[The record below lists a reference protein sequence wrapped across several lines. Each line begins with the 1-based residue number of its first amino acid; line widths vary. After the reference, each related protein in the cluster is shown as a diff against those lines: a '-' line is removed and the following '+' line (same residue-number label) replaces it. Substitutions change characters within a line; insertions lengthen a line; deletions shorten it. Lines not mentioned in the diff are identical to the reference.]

1 MKEED
6 DAFKKFRD
14 SLNGKNV
21 HFHILEHRVPVE
33 LQMEYFKYAE
43 KFHDEN
49 YKELPAFINVD
60 TGDELYYSSLSE
72 ILVEPETETEIKKL
86 ILSRFAASKDVKA
99 YRLLEEYARHPDD
112 DVRDWAYMALMESR
126 ISLETR
132 LSDEKQVYIS
142 TGLGGKGD
150 KLRYYVLMLS
160 KDGKPFLE
168 YQRNEIDHEF
178 AYALP
183 QADCEIE
190 RLTIDDRYV
199 ELVFLAPVRA
209 DVKEII
215 GGVIN
220 ECNQYGNPLSD
231 TFTITNVKELSP
243 QEIAEIINKDED
255 SKASH

>member
-150 KLRYYVLMLS
+150 KLRYYVLML
-160 KDGKPFLE
+160 
-168 YQRNEIDHEF
+168 
-178 AYALP
+178 
-183 QADCEIE
+183 
-190 RLTIDDRYV
+190 
-199 ELVFLAPVRA
+199 
-209 DVKEII
+209 
-215 GGVIN
+215 
-220 ECNQYGNPLSD
+220 
-231 TFTITNVKELSP
+231 
-243 QEIAEIINKDED
+243 
-255 SKASH
+255 

>member
-43 KFHDEN
+43 KIHDEN
-49 YKELPAFINVD
+49 YKDLPALVNVD
-60 TGDELYYSSLSE
+60 TNNELYYSSLSE
-72 ILVEPETETEIKKL
+72 ILVEPETDTEIKKL
-86 ILSRFAASKDVKA
+86 ILSRFAASRDVKA

-190 RLTIDDRYV
+190 RLTIGDRYV
-199 ELVFLAPVRA
+199 ELVLLAPVRA
-209 DVKEII
+209 DVKAIVN
-215 GGVIN
+215 GVIN

-243 QEIAEIINKDED
+243 QEIADIINKDED